1 MPERLR
7 RHELI
12 WVRLA
17 VALAFAD
24 ASIVVLAL
32 PQIVIR
38 LHTSIGA
45 SVWVIVAYNLA
56 LIVGSV
62 AIIVLRRRPA
72 SRRALVAG
80 LILFGVA
87 SLGCGAAGSLGMLVP
102 LRCLQG
108 LGGALVLSASLPLFT
123 AATRPEASPLYA
135 WSAAAALGAAI
146 GPAVGGVLTQVFDWR
161 AIFFAQAPV
170 AAVAAFAAVTA
181 RTGGEEQAAETPPPP
196 RLRRTLDPLSA
207 NTALAFLSA
216 GLIGAL
222 FLVVVELING
232 WLVSP
237 IGAAA
242 IVTTLPVATAIC
254 QRATPGRSPFVLGA
268 AGSVL
273 LAAGLLVLAGV
284 SHRALGPVVAA
295 LALCGAGLGLGFHGL
310 TAAALAGPDAATVR
324 AARTTAA
331 RDAGLVLGLLVLT
344 PVFVHELNAAPD
356 RATKQAAGVVII
368 APLPTAMK
376 FDLASRLQSVVAR
389 TPESEVPDIR
399 PVFGGVAAEATPTD
413 RAHLAALE
421 VQLHAIIERAVTHA
435 FRRPYTYAALFSLL
449 VLPLLALRLAWVRWW
464 SPSAGN
470 RNGEQATGRPR
481 AGTPRRRRSSR

>member
-1 MPERLR
+1 M
-7 RHELI
+7 

-38 LHTSIGA
+38 LHTTIAA

-56 LIVGSV
+56 LIAGSV
-62 AIIVLRRRPA
+62 AIIVLGRRPA

-80 LILFGVA
+80 LVVFGLA
-87 SLGCGAAGSLGMLVP
+87 SLGCGAAGSLAVLIP

-123 AATRPEASPLYA
+123 GATRPGESPLYA
-135 WSAAAALGAAI
+135 WSAAAALGAAV
-146 GPAVGGVLTQVFDWR
+146 GPAIGGVLTQLFDWR

-170 AAVAAFAAVTA
+170 AAVAAIAVLRSTPA
-181 RTGGEEQAAETPPPP
+181 PDAPAEAEPK
-196 RLRRTLDPLSA
+196 RRFTLDPITA

-242 IVTTLPVATAIC
+242 VVTTLPVATAIC
-254 QRATPGRSPFVLGA
+254 QRAAPGRSPFVLGA
-268 AGSVL
+268 AGAVL
-273 LAAGLLVLAGV
+273 LAAGLLVLAGL
-284 SHRALGPVVAA
+284 SHRAIAPVVGA
-295 LALCGAGLGLGFHGL
+295 LALSGAGLGLGFHGL
-310 TAAALAGPDAATVR
+310 TAAALAGPGSATAR
-324 AARTTAA
+324 AARTIAA

-344 PVFVHELNAAPD
+344 PVFVHELNAAPA
-356 RATKQAAGVVII
+356 RATDKAAGVVII
-368 APLPTAMK
+368 APLPTSMK
-376 FDLASRLQSVVAR
+376 FDLASRLQSVVAN
-389 TPESEVPDIR
+389 TPDSEVPDIK
-399 PVFGGVAAEATPTD
+399 PVFASVAAQATPAD
-413 RAHLAALE
+413 RVHLAALE
-421 VQLHAIIERAVTHA
+421 VQLHAIIERSVTHA
-435 FRRPYTYAALFSLL
+435 FKRPYTYAALFSFL
-449 VLPLLALRLAWVRWW
+449 VLPLLGLRLAWIRWW
-464 SPSAGN
+464 SPSARG
-470 RNGEQATGRPR
+470 RDHQRSTGRPR
-481 AGTPRRRRSSR
+481 A

>member
-1 MPERLR
+1 MPEGAG
-7 RHELI
+7 RHQLM

-38 LHTSIGA
+38 LHTSIA
-45 SVWVIVAYNLA
+45 SSVWVIVAYNLA
-56 LIVGSV
+56 LIAGSV
-62 AIIVLRRRPA
+62 AVIMSPRRPE

-87 SLGCGAAGSLGMLVP
+87 SLGCGAAGSLGTLVP

-123 AATRPEASPLYA
+123 GATRPGESPLYA

-146 GPAVGGVLTQVFDWR
+146 GPAIGGVLTQVFDWR

-170 AAVAAFAAVTA
+170 AAVAAVAVL
-181 RTGGEEQAAETPPPP
+181 RSPSSPQAPAETHRGR
-196 RLRRTLDPLSA
+196 RLTLDPITA

-254 QRATPGRSPFVLGA
+254 QRAAPGRSPFLLGG
-268 AGSVL
+268 AGAVL
-273 LAAGLLVLAGV
+273 LAAGLLVLAGL
-284 SHRALGPVVAA
+284 SHRSLAPVVGA

-310 TAAALAGPDAATVR
+310 TAAALAGPGSATVR
-324 AARTTAA
+324 AARTIAA

-344 PVFVHELNAAPD
+344 PVFVHELNAAPG
-356 RATKQAAGVVII
+356 RATNRAAGVVII

-376 FDLASRLQSVVAR
+376 FDLASHLQAVVAS
-389 TPESEVPDIR
+389 TPDSEVPDIR
-399 PVFGGVAAEATPTD
+399 PVFAGVAAQATPTD
-413 RAHLAALE
+413 RVHLAALQM
-421 VQLHAIIERAVTHA
+421 QLKAIIERAVTQA
-435 FRRPYTYAALFSLL
+435 FQRPYTYAALFSLL
-449 VLPLLALRLAWVRWW
+449 VLPLLGLRLAWVRWW
-464 SPSAGN
+464 SPSAG
-470 RNGEQATGRPR
+470 
-481 AGTPRRRRSSR
+481 RRRRGDATDRPSA